1 MGERQQRL
9 VFGEDAE
16 LYDAAR
22 PSYPQRLIDDVVAL
36 VGTGVRVLD
45 IGCGTGKAAVL
56 LARQGLG
63 GVGLEAHPAMAAV
76 ARRNLR
82 EYPSWRVDVSGFEE
96 WTDSHP
102 FDLLT
107 AAQAWHWL
115 DPTVRFRKAGQL
127 LRPGGWLVRWW
138 NRPDEADS
146 PVDQAIDE
154 VYLRMVPELPARGV
168 GSRGRPHDDGPGEA
182 DFGPELQRAY
192 RWAQT
197 YTAGEWTALLRT
209 QSDHRLLD
217 PEMLEPLL
225 AAVGS
230 VIEDAGGT
238 YTHRYVCWLYAAQR
252 H

>member
-197 YTAGEWTALLRT
+197 YTAEEWTALLRT

-230 VIEDAGGT
+230 VIEDAGGA